1 MNDVDSLGRLSRRR
15 YWTNRITETVV
26 GLGGGAVIAAITLI
40 FAYLLW
46 VVAPIFKSAD
56 IEAGNQLRAA
66 ERPTALV
73 DISENGEVV
82 SRFSNNGIVEFY
94 DQASGRALAGFDL
107 GLQIRS
113 IHRVYPLV
121 DLYALTDDGSQLHF
135 VRSQHIVNF
144 ENDQRQLASSVEIG
158 RAHV

>member
-1 MNDVDSLGRLSRRR
+1 MNEADSLGRLSRRR
-15 YWTNRITETVV
+15 HWTNRITETVV
-26 GLGGGAVIAAITLI
+26 GIGGGAVIAAITLI

-56 IEAGNQLRAA
+56 IEQGNSLRVA

-94 DQASGRALAGFDL
+94 DQASGRAVAA
-107 GLQIRS
+107 S
-113 IHRVYPLV
+113 IWGCRYARFNAFTPWLIQALV
-121 DLYALTDDGSQLHF
+121 DEERRSLCALAAY
-135 VRSQHIVNF
+135 R
-144 ENDQRQLASSVEIG
+144 
-158 RAHV
+158 